1 MGDVF
6 IIETRLETRGSLY
19 LTLHI
24 LDYCSIRSSSS
35 TPSKF
40 EQVVV
45 RRLKE
50 SRARGSLAHEKGR
63 RRFSTND
70 GRKQALLFMTAA
82 ELAGAGGRR

>member
-1 MGDVF
+1 MF

-19 LTLHI
+19 LTLHV
-24 LDYCSIRSSSS
+24 DYCIRSSS